1 MPLTNS
7 QYASIFR
14 KFEERQNRSRQRQ
27 LNRITEIYEKIPDYE
42 EVDHS
47 ISSVCVAQAKK
58 LLDGDS
64 SALNELHSRLQQ
76 LSEQKRTLLKK
87 AGYPEDYLEPEYVC
101 PLCKDTGYVD
111 NEKCSCLKREIVSL
125 LYEQSNIE
133 EILKKE
139 NFSTLSYEYYTGE
152 DLERFRATVSAC
164 REFVQN
170 FSDTYRNLLFCGTPG
185 VGKTFLSNCIAKE
198 LIERGFLVLYFS
210 ANALIDTL
218 SQNSF
223 SVKSRE
229 DLYSPEQDIYNCDLL
244 IIDDLGTEFT
254 NAYVISRLFSCLS
267 ERHLRR
273 KATLISTN
281 LSLEEVRNHYSE
293 RIFSRIS
300 SNYDIYKLTGSDI
313 RLSQKKAR
321 NRK

>member
-87 AGYPEDYLEPEYVC
+87 AGYPEDYLEPAYVC
-101 PLCKDTGYVD
+101 PFCKDTGYVG

-133 EILKKE
+133 
-139 NFSTLSYEYYTGE
+139 
-152 DLERFRATVSAC
+152 
-164 REFVQN
+164 
-170 FSDTYRNLLFCGTPG
+170 
-185 VGKTFLSNCIAKE
+185 
-198 LIERGFLVLYFS
+198 
-210 ANALIDTL
+210 
-218 SQNSF
+218 
-223 SVKSRE
+223 
-229 DLYSPEQDIYNCDLL
+229 
-244 IIDDLGTEFT
+244 
-254 NAYVISRLFSCLS
+254 
-267 ERHLRR
+267 
-273 KATLISTN
+273 
-281 LSLEEVRNHYSE
+281 
-293 RIFSRIS
+293 
-300 SNYDIYKLTGSDI
+300 
-313 RLSQKKAR
+313 
-321 NRK
+321 